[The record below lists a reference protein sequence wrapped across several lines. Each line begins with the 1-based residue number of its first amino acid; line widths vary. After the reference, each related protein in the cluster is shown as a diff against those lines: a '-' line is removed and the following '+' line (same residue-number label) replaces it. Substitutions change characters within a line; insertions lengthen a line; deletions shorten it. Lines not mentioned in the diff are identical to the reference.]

1 MNRNHKKNT
10 FLESIRMEFVLFI
23 KSMNVWAFLVLWF
36 VVLVYFCSLLFTY
49 SQFTLGDAF
58 ISQGL
63 VTQALLTGGIILG
76 AIISS
81 NERKEDC
88 EEVFCAISR
97 MFFYKNLAKVV
108 LLLTISLFVFV
119 TGTLT
124 VFIVFHLL
132 DAAGA
137 YYIPSTAYIL
147 LYWVLPFFISG
158 MMGCIIGQAMRSKMV
173 YPIVIGISV
182 FIGPLVPK
190 LAEPFMLTE
199 TGAQYQIYMLFN
211 LGDLNLHATLNES
224 YGYCLNKELWIARLS
239 VLIGIFL
246 MLPVINRYKRK
257 DYIHIRI
264 IAIFVTIS
272 LVFIGI
278 LAANR
283 VVKLQ
288 NWYLRQAELIDYYS
302 DNPEPDFGES
312 INDISSVYE
321 IMGYDINIDDGLKLN
336 ICTDVGLDIKNKK
349 SPLVFTLFHGFEIV
363 KCTIDGKEEEYK
375 VAGDALIVENTK
387 EYEGKHLLRLEYKGI
402 PPANLYKASNKW
414 ILPGMFAWIPVEYVG
429 KVMANEWDTYAM
441 FNYPDSKKDVP
452 IKVEYIGN
460 NEVFC
465 SLDEKDDKWE
475 GISSGITMAC
485 GWLDEK
491 ETGKISV
498 VYPSLY
504 PENVKQAGAAIDGL
518 LDITRAASK
527 ELKGEDKCFEA
538 DKIFVFPSLLHSYSS
553 SGLYF
558 FRDHIVMCI
567 FFDQGG
573 TLIESIDGR
582 SVVDSVA
589 RTNEWNRVDRDVIW
603 IFEYAYLESL
613 CIRGVY
619 NGEGLYIPPFESL
632 IETIRDDEK
641 RLDLA
646 NMAQRIHDYISVAD
660 VEKQIEFFRS
670 FLELIDT
677 GSNVGKITRVVNE
690 LLDSET

>member
-1 MNRNHKKNT
+1 MNRNHKQNT
-10 FLESIRMEFVLFI
+10 FLESIRIEFVLFV
-23 KSMNVWAFLVLWF
+23 KSINVWAFLVLWF

-49 SQFTLGDAF
+49 FQFTLGDAF

-63 VTQALLTGGIILG
+63 VTQSLLTGGIILG
-76 AIISS
+76 AVISS

-88 EEVFCAISR
+88 EEVFYVISR
-97 MFFYKNLAKVV
+97 MHFHKILAKVV
-108 LLLTISLFVFV
+108 LLLSMSLFVFV

-124 VFIVFHLL
+124 VFIVFHFLG
-132 DAAGA
+132 AAEA

-147 LYWVLPFFISG
+147 LYWVMPFFISG
-158 MMGCIIGQAMRSKMV
+158 MIGCIIEQAVRSKMV

-182 FIGPLVPK
+182 LLGPLVPK
-190 LAEPFMLTE
+190 LAEPFMLTG

-239 VLIGIFL
+239 VLVGIFL
-246 MLPVINRYKRK
+246 MLPIINRYKRK
-257 DYIHIRI
+257 GYKFIRNI
-264 IAIFVTIS
+264 VILVTVS

-278 LAANR
+278 SVANR

-312 INDISSVYE
+312 INDISSAYD
-321 IMGYDINIDDGLKLN
+321 ITGYDISIDDGLKLN

-349 SPLVFTLFHGFEIV
+349 SPLVFTLFHGFEII

-414 ILPGMFAWIPVEYVG
+414 ILPGMFAWVPVEYVG
-429 KVMANEWDTYAM
+429 KAMANEWDTFAM
-441 FNYPDSKKDVP
+441 FNYPDNKNDVP

-465 SLDEKDDKWE
+465 SLDEKNDKWE
-475 GISSGITMAC
+475 GVSSGITLAC

-491 ETGKISV
+491 KTGKISV

-518 LDITRAASK
+518 LAITSAASK

-573 TLIESIDGR
+573 SLIEAIDGR

-589 RTNEWNRVDRDVIW
+589 RTNEWNRVDRDVVW

-613 CIRGVY
+613 CIRGIY

-660 VEKQIEFFRS
+660 AEKQIEFFRN
-670 FLELIDT
+670 FLELMDT